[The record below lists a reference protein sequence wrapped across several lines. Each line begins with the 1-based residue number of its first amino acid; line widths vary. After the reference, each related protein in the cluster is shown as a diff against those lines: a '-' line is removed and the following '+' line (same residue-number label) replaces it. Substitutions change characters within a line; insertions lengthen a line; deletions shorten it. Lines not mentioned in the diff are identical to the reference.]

1 LFPAATWSRKV
12 PGTCPL
18 WSRGTVSMEQVNP
31 AAPGQGCGSASTGR
45 GWVLAEVPLVM
56 PVHAEV
62 AANTAAAAATGSQ
75 DLNVT

>member
-1 LFPAATWSRKV
+1 
-12 PGTCPL
+12 
-18 WSRGTVSMEQVNP
+18 
-31 AAPGQGCGSASTGR
+31 
-45 GWVLAEVPLVM
+45 VM